1 MYFSSEEK
9 YIFANI
15 HLLSFGESSG
25 RLDPIDDG
33 NNTALLPIENMIH
46 VIRGQQVMIDSDPA
60 WLYGVETGSLIW
72 RLLLFDDL
80 FVLRN
85 ILHYLCG

>member
-1 MYFSSEEK
+1 MWNAKNKVWNKVICSILTNFVVEMYFSSEEK

-33 NNTALLPIENMIH
+33 NNTVLLPIENMIH
-46 VIRGQQVMIDSDPA
+46 VIRGQLVMIDIDPA
-60 WLYGVETGSLIW
+60 
-72 RLLLFDDL
+72 
-80 FVLRN
+80 
-85 ILHYLCG
+85 

>member
-1 MYFSSEEK
+1 M

-33 NNTALLPIENMIH
+33 NNTVLLPIENMIH
-46 VIRGQQVMIDSDPA
+46 VIRGQLVMIDIDPA
-60 WLYGVETGSLIW
+60 
-72 RLLLFDDL
+72 
-80 FVLRN
+80 
-85 ILHYLCG
+85 

>member
-1 MYFSSEEK
+1 MSWNKVVCSILTNFAAEMYFSSEEK

-15 HLLSFGESSG
+15 HLLS
-25 RLDPIDDG
+25 DDG

-60 WLYGVETGSLIW
+60 
-72 RLLLFDDL
+72 
-80 FVLRN
+80 
-85 ILHYLCG
+85 